1 MNATKAMTMLT
12 AVAVGLSAQALTLA
26 VKDVKIAQRYP
37 WNGLVDIDYTVE
49 CGDKDADVYVYPVG
63 YDVDMNLSVPPRTLT
78 GDGANGKA
86 VKAGTHRMTWD
97 MAKDMG
103 ENYNRAKFSMKVHAY
118 AGAAPYMV
126 IDLSAGSDA
135 EKYEV
140 SYMSE
145 VPEDGWSQEYKSTK
159 LVLKMIPPGE
169 FMMGAREDELGRNID
184 GNYEVR
190 HKVTLKQPFYMG
202 VFELTQQQYSL
213 VMGSNPSGYKGDFRP
228 VESVSYNTLRGDTLG
243 AKWPEHQ
250 QVDAT
255 SFFGKIR
262 SRTGITFDLPTE
274 AQWEY
279 ACRAGTDSSLNS
291 GKDISATG
299 SCVEM
304 AEVGRYY
311 QNRSDGRGGYS
322 QHTEVGL
329 YKPNAWG
336 LYDMHGNVAEW
347 CLDWWQDNLSTT
359 SVIDPVGRSS
369 GNYRVMR
376 GGSWFSDYYRGSG
389 HAAKCRSAYRSYYQ
403 YYDNSNSGT
412 YPNSGYN
419 AWGFRVVALPA
430 AK

>member
-1 MNATKAMTMLT
+1 MNATKAMTLLA

-49 CGDKDADVYVYPVG
+49 CDDPDADVYVYPVG
-63 YDVDMNLSVPPRTLT
+63 YDVDMNLSIPPRTLT

-103 ENYNRAKFSMKVHAY
+103 ANYNRAKFSMKVHAY

-126 IDLSAGSDA
+126 IDLSAGSNA

-145 VPEDGWSQEYKSTK
+145 IPDGRWSQEYKSTK
-159 LVLKMIPPGE
+159 LVLKLIPPGV
-169 FMMGAREDELGRNID
+169 FMMGAREDELGRNKA
-184 GNYEVR
+184 GSNYEVR

-213 VMGSNPSGYKGDFRP
+213 VMGASPSYYKGDFRP
-228 VESVSYNTLRGDTLG
+228 VESISYNTLRGNTLG

-262 SRTGITFDLPTE
+262 SRTGVTFDLPTE

-291 GKDISATG
+291 GKDISAVV
-299 SCVEM
+299 SCKELD
-304 AEVGRYY
+304 EVARYWY
-311 QNRSDGRGGYS
+311 DRQDGKGGY
-322 QHTEVGL
+322 QENTEVGL
-329 YKPNAWG
+329 YLPNAWG
-336 LYDMHGNVAEW
+336 LYDKHCNVAEW

-359 SVIDPVGRSS
+359 DVVDPVGRSS
-369 GNYRVMR
+369 GSYRIAR
-376 GGSWFSDYYRGSG
+376 GGIWCQNQDE
-389 HAAKCRSAYRSYYQ
+389 AARSRSAYRHYYH
-403 YYDNSNSGT
+403 YGWARSGGNT
-412 YPNSGYN
+412 TPDRIIDTI
-419 AWGFRVVALPA
+419 GFRVVALPA